1 MSSLE
6 RSMERQIKKKK
17 GTLIHK
23 KAIAKKLGCS
33 VEELDKRLER
43 RAANLREMEGK

>member
-6 RSMERQIKKKK
+6 RKMERQIKKKK

-23 KAIAKKLGCS
+23 KAIAKKMGCS
-33 VEELDKRLER
+33 VEELDKRLAR
-43 RAANLREMEGK
+43 REENLREMEGK